1 MDDAW
6 FMAGISWAVPI
17 ELHGVQIPIQSPLY
31 FVQLIFCLHIHP
43 KEKIRVASF
52 SPWSVV
58 DVSNVGD
65 CLVTPKNRGSETP
78 SGNETQQ
85 LVVQVGH

>member
-17 ELHGVQIPIQSPLY
+17 EVHGVQIPIQSPLY
-31 FVQLIFCLHIHP
+31 FFQLIFRLNLHP
-43 KEKIRVASF
+43 NEKIRVASF

-65 CLVTPKNRGSETP
+65 RLITPKNRGNS
-78 SGNETQQ
+78 
-85 LVVQVGH
+85 VRK